1 MEEIFKNYQR
11 KHKAYLKRRKQK
23 QKQKQSN
30 KWFSWGWIIFWL
42 IVFWPMVFLYLLIK
56 FGDKK

>member
-23 QKQKQSN
+23 ESN